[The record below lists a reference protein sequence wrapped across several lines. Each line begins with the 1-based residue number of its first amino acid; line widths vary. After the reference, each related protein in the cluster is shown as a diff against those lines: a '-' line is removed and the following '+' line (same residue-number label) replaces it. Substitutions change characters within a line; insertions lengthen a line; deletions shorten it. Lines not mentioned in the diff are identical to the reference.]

1 MGYTKKPQRFWRSF
15 YIEPPIIAFKQNR
28 DLHHILG
35 KKTMV
40 NKKKQCNQNNDQI
53 VHWNS
58 CNSKAKIYVLHMCNQ
73 PTPFKFNNQK
83 SFQYIHRTIIPAGMA
98 CKKILL

>member
-1 MGYTKKPQRFWRSF
+1 M
-15 YIEPPIIAFKQNR
+15 EPPIIAFKQNR
-28 DLHHILG
+28 NLHHILG

-40 NKKKQCNQNNDQI
+40 NKKKNNVIKTIIKLFIEILAIPKQQI
-53 VHWNS
+53 YFV
-58 CNSKAKIYVLHMCNQ
+58 HMCNQ

-83 SFQYIHRTIIPAGMA
+83 SLQYIHRTIIPAGMT